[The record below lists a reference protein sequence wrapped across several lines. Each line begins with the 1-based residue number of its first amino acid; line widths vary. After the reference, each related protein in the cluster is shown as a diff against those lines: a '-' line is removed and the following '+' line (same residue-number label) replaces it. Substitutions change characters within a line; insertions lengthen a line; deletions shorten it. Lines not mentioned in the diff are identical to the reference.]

1 MSKEGKQKPAFKVKT
16 SYISTIISI
25 SLVLF
30 MLGLLGII
38 VLNAKQISNH
48 VKQNIG
54 FSLYL
59 NDNLN
64 EQEVDKLK
72 GKIKKLPFVNR
83 TNYIN
88 KEQAAETLKKDLGE
102 DFVEFLGYN
111 PLSASIDVYLNA
123 DYAVADNIK
132 WIEAD
137 LSNLKHVKEIS
148 YQKDLISTVNTNVNK
163 IGFVL
168 LGFSLLMLIVV
179 IALINN
185 TIRLAIY
192 SKRFLIKTMQ
202 LVGAT
207 GGFIRMPFVARGMLN
222 GFLSACI
229 AIALLLSVLY
239 SAKQNM
245 PDLVELQNFNVYL
258 ILFVSVIVLGIL
270 ISWVST
276 SLAVRKFLRM
286 QSDDLYQ

>member
-1 MSKEGKQKPAFKVKT
+1 MAKEENQKSAVRVKT

-38 VLNAKQISNH
+38 LLNAKKISDH
-48 VKQNIG
+48 VKENIG

-59 NDNLN
+59 KEDVSEKDVIKL
-64 EQEVDKLK
+64 QEVLK
-72 GKIKKLPFVNR
+72 NKEYTNR
-83 TNYIN
+83 IEYIN
-88 KEQAAETLKKDLGE
+88 KEQAAEIMKEDLGE
-102 DFVEFLGYN
+102 DFVEFLDYN
-111 PLSASIDVYLNA
+111 PLSGSIDLYLNSA
-123 DYAVADNIK
+123 YA
-132 WIEAD
+132 E
-137 LSNLKHVKEIS
+137 EIS
-148 YQKDLISTVNTNVNK
+148 VSKIERELKRMPAIEMVDYQKDLIAAVNANVRK
-163 IGFVL
+163 IGLVL
-168 LGFSLLMLIVV
+168 LGFSILLLIVV

-207 GGFIRMPFVARGMLN
+207 GGFIRRPFVARGVLN
-222 GFLSACI
+222 GIVSGII
-229 AIALLLSVLY
+229 AILLLCGVLW
-239 SAKQNM
+239 SIHKNL
-245 PDLVELQNFNVYL
+245 PELFDLQNFNVY
-258 ILFVSVIVLGIL
+258 ILLFSAVIGLGIL

-286 QSDDLYQ
+286 RSGDLY